1 MGEGD
6 RAFVYDVEDREGD
19 FVAECV
25 SESEEVKDIEALG
38 RFLFFEATV

>member
-6 RAFVYDVEDREGD
+6 RGFMYDVKDRERD

-25 SESEEVKDIEALG
+25 SESQEVKEVEALWS
-38 RFLFFEATV
+38 FLFSEATV